1 MLYAIVCYLCVVG
14 LLGVVRRGGV
24 KNINIMNSIASAVYM
39 YFQIFPSVKPTDTR
53 PFILLIYNLLF
64 CLSHIYQTTL
74 LLPFISNIL
83 DSIGPNVILNAG
95 GRLFLSSST
104 LDILILCCNILLLLP
119 FFLEEDL
126 RLKLLLIEASD

>member
-1 MLYAIVCYLCVVG
+1 
-14 LLGVVRRGGV
+14 
-24 KNINIMNSIASAVYM
+24 MNSTASAVYM
-39 YFQIFPSVKPTDTR
+39 YFQIFASVKPTTDTR

-64 CLSHIYQTTL
+64 CLLSHIYQTTL

-119 FFLEEDL
+119 FFLKEDL
-126 RLKLLLIEASD
+126 RLKLLLIEASDWVFCNLRCLILFLLFNRVN